1 MNHRQTPLQAA
12 ALALAVLAGTAS
24 LAWADP
30 TPTATQPDV
39 SSEIQAL
46 RARIDQLEAQQK
58 QQQAQHE
65 QEQQQAALAQSE
77 RDADQRSR
85 MLDIHGLSAGYDSTT
100 KRFFIGTDDGSFML
114 RPWYHMQFRAVAND
128 RKNFYYGGKGG
139 DEVDTGFEVRRIKIG
154 LDGNMFSPDFQYF
167 FNWATSRANGTANV
181 TGSSGSTAG
190 TTIGTVSNS
199 LGGVP
204 ILEECWVKY
213 NFHDTPFYVKAG
225 QIKDPVLHDQI
236 TSSRYQD
243 SAERSLIADVFV
255 NGDAFTEGATFIFDP
270 KSWVRT
276 EAGVNHGMRSANT
289 NFFDTPTNAQDW
301 GVAGRAEFKL
311 FGRWQ
316 DYGQVGSVDTKEPL
330 LVIGV
335 GADYSQHGHSGQTV
349 AAVDAMYASPSG
361 LLLYGGFVDR
371 YTTHNFGIWSQTATG
386 GSITQTNAAVT
397 GKATNEYAPMV
408 EAGYTFNNFVEP
420 FGRFEYLHLQGTK
433 AGSQN
438 WVQAITGG
446 ANFFFHGHRLKL
458 TPEVIYL
465 PKGMPI
471 DDGASDV
478 YTSAPNKGEIVGEI
492 QLQLLI

>member
-1 MNHRQTPLQAA
+1 MNYCRKPLRAAVVAA
-12 ALALAVLAGTAS
+12 ALAAS
-24 LAWADP
+24 ASSVWADD
-30 TPTATQPDV
+30 AKTQPDV
-39 SSEIQAL
+39 SAEIQAL
-46 RARIDQLEAQQK
+46 RARIDQLEVQQK
-58 QQQAQHE
+58 QQAIQHQ
-65 QEQQQAALAQSE
+65 QEQQQAALSQAE
-77 RDADQRSR
+77 RDAEHHSD
-85 MLDIHGLSAGYDSTT
+85 MLDIHGISAGYDSTS
-100 KRFFIGTDDGSFML
+100 KRFFIGSDDGSFML
-114 RPWYHMQFRAVAND
+114 RPWYHMQFRAIAND
-128 RKNFYYGGKGG
+128 RKNFYFGGKGG
-139 DEVDTGFEVRRIKIG
+139 DEIDTGFEIRRIKIG
-154 LDGNMFSPDFQYF
+154 LDGNMFSPDFNYF

-213 NFHDTPFYVKAG
+213 NFHATPFYIKAG

-243 SAERSLIADVFV
+243 SAERSLIANIFV
-255 NGDAFTEGATFIFDP
+255 NGDAFTEGVTGIFDP
-270 KSWVRT
+270 KSWLRT

-289 NFFDTPTNAQDW
+289 NFFDTPANAQDW
-301 GVAGRAEFKL
+301 GAAGRAEFKL

-335 GADYSQHGHSGQTV
+335 GGDYSQHGHSGQLV
-349 AAVDAMYASPSG
+349 GAVDAMYADQGG
-361 LLLYGGFVDR
+361 LLVYGAFVDR

-386 GSITQTNAAVT
+386 GSITQTNPAVT
-397 GKATNEYAPMV
+397 GRATNEYAPMI
-408 EAGYTFNNFVEP
+408 EAGYTFANHIEP
-420 FGRFEYLHLQGTK
+420 FGRFEYMHLAGTK

-438 WVQAITGG
+438 WVQVLTGG
-446 ANFFFHGHRLKL
+446 CNIFFYGHRLKL
-458 TPEVIYL
+458 TPEVIFL
-465 PKGMPI
+465 PKGLPI

-478 YTSAPNKGEIVGEI
+478 YTSAPGKGEIVGEV

>member
-1 MNHRQTPLQAA
+1 MRNLRRPLCAAVVA
-12 ALALAVLAGTAS
+12 ALAASAPAVKAGDS
-24 LAWADP
+24 
-30 TPTATQPDV
+30 ATQPDV
-39 SSEIQAL
+39 STEIQAL
-46 RARIDQLEAQQK
+46 RARIDQLETQQK
-58 QQQAQHE
+58 QQQE
-65 QEQQQAALAQSE
+65 QRDKDQQQAALSQTIQ
-77 RDADQRSR
+77 DADRHSQL
-85 MLDIHGLSAGYDSTT
+85 LDIHGIAAGYDSTS
-100 KRFFIGTDDGSFML
+100 KRFFIGSDDGSFML

-128 RKNFYYGGKGG
+128 RKSFYYGGLGR

-154 LDGNMFSPDFQYF
+154 LDGNMFTPDFTYF
-167 FNWATSRANGTANV
+167 FNWATSRANGSSNV

-190 TTIGTVSNS
+190 STIGTVSNS

-213 NFHDTPFYVKAG
+213 NFHDTPFFIKAG

-255 NGDAFTEGATFIFDP
+255 NGDAFTEGVTGIFDP

-289 NFFDTPTNAQDW
+289 NFFDTPTNALDW

-316 DYGQVGSVDTKEPL
+316 DYGQVGSVDTREPL
-330 LVIGV
+330 LVFGV
-335 GADYSQHGHSGQTV
+335 GADYSQRGHSGQTV
-349 AAVDAMYASPSG
+349 AAVDGMYADPAG
-361 LLLYGGFVDR
+361 LLLYGSFVDR

-397 GKATNEYAPMV
+397 GKATNEYAPMF
-408 EAGYTFNNFVEP
+408 EAGYTFANHIEP
-420 FGRFEYLHLQGTK
+420 FGRFEYMHLAGTK

-446 ANFFFHGHRLKL
+446 CNIFFYGHRLKL
-458 TPEVIYL
+458 TPEIIYL
-465 PKGMPI
+465 PKGFPI

-478 YTSAPNKGEIVGEI
+478 YTSAPGKGEIVGEV